1 MLSEGWSRTLV
12 DGSTRAAIQFTGG
25 GGEGPVA
32 VGGMQVASQP
42 WRRRIC
48 KVRKLS
54 MENAL
59 PDYAERLA
67 ALHRALEEDFRNIIG
82 RLPWLG
88 HESVVDAGCGDGF
101 FTGLLAERLPEG
113 VAVGLDAS
121 PAFLAAAEE
130 RLHPLIDAGRVRLV
144 EGNVERLPFDD
155 ATVDGVWSAHS
166 MQSYPDLPHAL
177 REFRRV
183 LRVGSTLA
191 ILETDNV
198 HSIMLSWPPD
208 LELAIRQAEHREID
222 EEDSSYIGTYFP
234 RFAQRLLREAGFNQ
248 ITREYVLIHRQQ
260 PAGEHLERYVE
271 LYLKF
276 LLDQTSARLSDAARD
291 RLANLADRRS
301 STFLARQENFFFGS
315 LQTLLTARAG

>member
-1 MLSEGWSRTLV
+1 MK
-12 DGSTRAAIQFTGG
+12 D
-25 GGEGPVA
+25 
-32 VGGMQVASQP
+32 
-42 WRRRIC
+42 
-48 KVRKLS
+48 
-54 MENAL
+54 AL
-59 PDYAERLA
+59 PNYAERLT
-67 ALHRALEEDFRNIIG
+67 ALHLALEEDFRGIVG
-82 RLPWLG
+82 RLPWRG

-101 FTGLLAERLPEG
+101 FTGLLAERLPAG

-121 PAFLAAAEE
+121 PAFLTVAEE

-166 MQSYPDLPHAL
+166 MQSYPDLSHAL

-208 LELAIRQAEHREID
+208 LELAVRQAEHREIGD
-222 EEDSSYIGTYFP
+222 EDSYIGTYFP
-234 RFAQRLLREAGFNQ
+234 RFAQRLLREAGFTQ
-248 ITREYVLIHRQQ
+248 IAREYVLIHRQQ
-260 PAGEHLERYVE
+260 PAGEQLERYVE
-271 LYLKF
+271 LYLQF
-276 LLDQTSARLSDAARD
+276 LLDRTGARLSDAARE
-291 RLANLADRRS
+291 RITLLADARS

-315 LQTLLTARAG
+315 LQVLLTARAG

>member
-1 MLSEGWSRTLV
+1 MK
-12 DGSTRAAIQFTGG
+12 D
-25 GGEGPVA
+25 
-32 VGGMQVASQP
+32 
-42 WRRRIC
+42 
-48 KVRKLS
+48 
-54 MENAL
+54 AL
-59 PDYAERLA
+59 PNYAERLT
-67 ALHRALEEDFRNIIG
+67 ALHLALEEDFRGIVG
-82 RLPWLG
+82 RLPWRG

-101 FTGLLAERLPEG
+101 FTGLLAERLPAG

-121 PAFLAAAEE
+121 PAFLTVAEE

-166 MQSYPDLPHAL
+166 MQSYPDLSHAL

-208 LELAIRQAEHREID
+208 LELAVRQAEHREIGD
-222 EEDSSYIGTYFP
+222 EDSYIGTYFP
-234 RFAQRLLREAGFNQ
+234 RFAQRLLREAGFTQ
-248 ITREYVLIHRQQ
+248 LTREYQLIHRQN
-260 PAGEHLERYVE
+260 AGEPLERYVE
-271 LYLKF
+271 LYLKY
-276 LLDQTSARLSDAARD
+276 LLEQTGPHLSAAART
-291 RLANLADRRS
+291 RLAKLADRTS

-315 LQTLLTARAG
+315 LQVLLTARAG